1 MRAARGEA
9 GAALQVR
16 AHSIS
21 EVLDTAVAVRGG
33 PALLRVILAGP
44 VVCAVVCRRVR
55 PLARLLNGR
64 QAGRREVVGAGA
76 GGGAGRGESL
86 QVLARDL
93 REVAAVPPVDA
104 AHEEAGAEREADED
118 CVDEDHD
125 LLSREQVERGRGR
138 LAHIADKRV
147 FHIAIG
153 VVPPPAQPHLAAVV
167 LEVRVLVVVRLALLP
182 PREEDRR
189 PFHLERQEGHR

>member
-1 MRAARGEA
+1 
-9 GAALQVR
+9 VR

-44 VVCAVVCRRVR
+44 ACRRVR

-64 QAGRREVVGAGA
+64 QAGRREVVCAGE
-76 GGGAGRGESL
+76 GGGAGRGGEPL

-93 REVAAVPPVDA
+93 RDVAAVPPVDA
-104 AHEEAGAEREADED
+104 AHEEAGAEREADEE

-125 LLSREQVERGRGR
+125 LRSAGEERGAERARGR
-138 LAHIADKRV
+138 DSGEESEQGR
-147 FHIAIG
+147 G
-153 VVPPPAQPHLAAVV
+153 EPAFA
-167 LEVRVLVVVRLALLP
+167 
-182 PREEDRR
+182 
-189 PFHLERQEGHR
+189 